1 MSDRIECRSYTRARR
16 HPKVLGRIGDTV
28 LPFTVT
34 MPQLL
39 VGGIV
44 LSVVLATRAVWSP
57 ILPGALVVPST
68 TIGSALATRYVRVE
82 GRNPLYAAA
91 GYLLL
96 WLAAANGVS
105 AGRAVPRRRPRR
117 VSTTVAV
124 YDTEPIEAS
133 AGEASTP
140 AATPTVAAVPAGAVR
155 WQCLETP

>member
-1 MSDRIECRSYTRARR
+1 VSDRIECRSYTRARR

-44 LSVVLATRAVWSP
+44 LSVLLATRPVWSP
-57 ILPGALVVPST
+57 ILPGALVVPCA

-91 GYLLL
+91 GYLSL
-96 WLAAANGVS
+96 WLAATNGVS
-105 AGRAVPRRRPRR
+105 AGRAVPRRRPRQ
-117 VSTTVAV
+117 VCTTVTV
-124 YDTEPIEAS
+124 YDPEAVGSS
-133 AGEASTP
+133 AVEASTL
-140 AATPTVAAVPAGAVR
+140 AATPAPARPVR
-155 WQCLETP
+155 WHCLESR